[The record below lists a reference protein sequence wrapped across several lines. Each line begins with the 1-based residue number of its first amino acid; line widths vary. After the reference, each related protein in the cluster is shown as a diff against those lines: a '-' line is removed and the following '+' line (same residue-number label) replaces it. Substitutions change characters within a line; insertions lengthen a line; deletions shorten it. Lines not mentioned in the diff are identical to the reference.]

1 MAEGTQPKKRQF
13 RRYTYRGIDLDD
25 LVKMDKE
32 EFLHLL
38 GSRQRRRLLQ
48 REVPHKYIRFY
59 KKCEAAKE
67 AAPFGEKPKLIKTH
81 LRNAIILPEI
91 VGANVGIYNG
101 KTFVPVEIR
110 ADMIGYFLGEFSM
123 TYKPIRHGKAG
134 VGASKGSKATALK

>member
-25 LVKMDKE
+25 LVKRTRGVFTPPGILPKKE
-32 EFLHLL
+32 APVAGGAPQVHPV
-38 GSRQRRRLLQ
+38 LQ
-48 REVPHKYIRFY
+48 EVRG
-59 KKCEAAKE
+59 CKE

-101 KTFVPVEIR
+101 KTFVPVEIK
-110 ADMIGYFLGEFSM
+110 ADMIGG
-123 TYKPIRHGKAG
+123 R
-134 VGASKGSKATALK
+134 V